1 LILSAPFPITGM
13 SYRRKFFRDITGQTG
28 YQQRKAQFFNAL
40 GPKKWPFARRA
51 AHFWEKLGPQLATN
65 AVLFAGLAAAGVWWA
80 YPLLWLLPLLTWQMV
95 ITRIRNIAEHAV
107 VPDSSDPL
115 RNTRT
120 TRANFFERLFIAPY
134 YVNYHLEHHLL
145 FYVPCYNLP
154 RVHRILSE
162 SRYADR
168 MEVQPNYATVMRLA
182 TAKPN
187 HEDRPGHVASGAR
200 RARAGKEVG
209 GDQQAGGF

>member
-1 LILSAPFPITGM
+1 ML
-13 SYRRKFFRDITGQTG
+13 
-28 YQQRKAQFFNAL
+28 NAL
-40 GPKKWPFARRA
+40 GPKEWPLARRA
-51 AHFWEKLGPQLATN
+51 AHFWEKLGPQLAVN

-120 TRANFFERLFIAPY
+120 TRANFLERLFIAPY

-168 MEVQPNYATVMRLA
+168 MEVQPNYAVGDAARHRASRTLRTGPAMSRAPPAAPGPAKRSAA
-182 TAKPN
+182 TS
-187 HEDRPGHVASGAR
+187 RPAASRNRGREQCSCRYRSA
-200 RARAGKEVG
+200 A
-209 GDQQAGGF
+209 